1 MKRVILLFALMLAS
15 VSAFADIHEFKY
27 FAVDIP
33 EGWSVDENGS
43 VINIKADDNSGSLM
57 IIADSLG
64 GESLD
69 ELAVDFAGELGA
81 SAVTVDSQDNYTFEF
96 ADENKQATLTG
107 GVDEDFYML
116 IAGSGLEQSGDAL
129 LKILDSL
136 EIK

>member
-1 MKRVILLFALMLAS
+1 
-15 VSAFADIHEFKY
+15 
-27 FAVDIP
+27 
-33 EGWSVDENGS
+33 
-43 VINIKADDNSGSLM
+43 
-57 IIADSLG
+57 DSLG

-116 IAGSGLEQSGDAL
+116 IAGSGLEQSGDVL